1 MYLEVCAFVVYLEV
15 HAFEGFCICIG
26 LPGLFQCWPR
36 VIKNRNRPP
45 VVISVV
51 LSKAKN
57 QFWYTLVPWMGVS
70 KESNNR
76 LL

>member
-1 MYLEVCAFVVYLEV
+1 MLLKAFVSALDCQVCSSV
-15 HAFEGFCICIG
+15 GRG
-26 LPGLFQCWPR
+26 LSKTG
-36 VIKNRNRPP
+36 IDPP